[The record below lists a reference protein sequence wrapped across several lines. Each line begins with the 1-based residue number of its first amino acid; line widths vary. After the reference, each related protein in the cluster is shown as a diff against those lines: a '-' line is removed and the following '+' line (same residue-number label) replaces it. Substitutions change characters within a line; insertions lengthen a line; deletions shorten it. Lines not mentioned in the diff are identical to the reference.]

1 MWFLDLLDT
10 IDDLLNFH
18 RFWWVSLVIAAVW
31 LLLHLTAGY
40 FSSEKA
46 FYWYAGGVLIAGII
60 IALIWQKRAP
70 DD

>member
-1 MWFLDLLDT
+1 M
-10 IDDLLNFH
+10 
-18 RFWWVSLVIAAVW
+18 IAAVW

-46 FYWYAGGVLIAGII
+46 FYFYAGGVLIAGII
-60 IALIWQKRAP
+60 IALIWQKSAP